1 MLDFSLPRASTQE
14 FQEVNVAIFLDR
26 VFNEPQGAERRR
38 FQRLKA
44 NCPVDYRFFNA
55 ERYQQSVTCDI
66 SEGGISFLVD
76 GPVSIG
82 THIYFEARLKNRPQ
96 SLYGI
101 ARVAWS
107 SREPYSEKYKVGLE
121 FVEAG
126 SISKADITSFIE
138 QNRIA
143 CYNS

>member
-1 MLDFSLPRASTQE
+1 MAS
-14 FQEVNVAIFLDR
+14 FLNR
-26 VFNEPQGAERRR
+26 VFQEPQGAERRR
-38 FQRLKA
+38 FQRLKV
-44 NCPVDYRFFNA
+44 NCPVDYRFFNGT
-55 ERYQQSVTCDI
+55 RYQQTVTCDV

-76 GPVSIG
+76 GAVSIG

-101 ARVAWS
+101 ARVVWS
-107 SREPYSEKYKVGLE
+107 SREPYSDKYKVGLE

-138 QNRIA
+138 QNRIS
-143 CYNS
+143 CFSS

>member
-1 MLDFSLPRASTQE
+1 MADF
-14 FQEVNVAIFLDR
+14 FNR
-26 VFNEPQGAERRR
+26 VFSTPQGQERRR
-38 FQRLKA
+38 FRRLKS
-44 NCPVDYRFFNA
+44 NCPVDYRFFNG

-76 GPVSIG
+76 GPVETG
-82 THIYFEARLKNRPQ
+82 THIYFEAKLRNRPQ

-107 SREPYSEKYKVGLE
+107 SPEPYSEKYKVGLE

-126 SISKADITSFIE
+126 SISKADISSFIE
-138 QNRIA
+138 QHQVA
-143 CYNS
+143 CFNS